1 MTKIAYLGAF
11 TQPVVNTQKLKAC
24 LSAIFNSL
32 FSHHKNMH
40 HDVAHIKMTGRLP
53 QDRVYEVTREV
64 MQIKKAKK
72 NKTLYFKTSKQI
84 FYEPIS

>member
-1 MTKIAYLGAF
+1 
-11 TQPVVNTQKLKAC
+11 
-24 LSAIFNSL
+24 
-32 FSHHKNMH
+32 MH